1 MSTGSR
7 VRASVVAV
15 LMACLGCTSDGA
27 APAVSSTYDPLFRF
41 PAQAR
46 YAWDDAA
53 IQLPDDPAIDRA
65 GTDALF
71 REAADEAFAERG
83 WSRADPPAD
92 YRLSYHYVVNTRI
105 AADYAKSVGSVSL
118 LLVESASGRRVWMGF
133 GRAEIYVGLTREERK
148 ARLREALDRML
159 EKFPPSQRPE
169 E

>member
-1 MSTGSR
+1 LSPSSR
-7 VRASVVAV
+7 FRASVAAV
-15 LMACLGCTSDGA
+15 LLACLGCASGPA

-53 IQLPDDPAIDRA
+53 IQLPEDPAIDRA
-65 GTDALF
+65 ETDALL
-71 REAADEAFAERG
+71 REAADEAFAARG
-83 WSRADPPAD
+83 WGRAAPPAEF
-92 YRLSYHYVVNTRI
+92 RLSYHYVVNTRI

-148 ARLREALDRML
+148 ARLRDALDRML